1 MSIAKNR
8 VTKIHFFYE
17 NVEYKVKG
25 IKEIRLWL
33 IACAASE
40 SKKIGEL
47 NIIFCEDN
55 YLLKINKVYLK
66 HNYLTDII
74 TFDYSEDKG
83 ILSGDVFI
91 SIERAKENAVLY
103 KQTTTREVR
112 RLLIHGLLHLIGY
125 SDKSAIA
132 RKLMSDLED
141 AYLNKVQ

>member
-1 MSIAKNR
+1 MSI
-8 VTKIHFFYE
+8 TKTLVPKIYFFYE
-17 NVEYKVKG
+17 NIEYKVKG

-47 NIIFCEDN
+47 NIIFCDDN
-55 YLLKINKVYLK
+55 YLSKINKEYLK
-66 HNYLTDII
+66 HNYLTDVI
-74 TFDYSEDKG
+74 TFDNSENKG

-103 KQTTTREVR
+103 KQTTTKEVR

-132 RKLMSDLED
+132 RKLMSELED
-141 AYLNKVQ
+141 AYLDKV